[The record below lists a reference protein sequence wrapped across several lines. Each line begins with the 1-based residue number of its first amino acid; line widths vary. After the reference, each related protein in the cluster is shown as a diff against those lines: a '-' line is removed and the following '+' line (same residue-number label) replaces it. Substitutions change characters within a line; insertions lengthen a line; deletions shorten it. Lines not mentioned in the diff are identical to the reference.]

1 MCFHAS
7 ALNKKNIRYVV
18 LTSTCY
24 FHIGGFLYPLRV
36 TAEAGT
42 FLFNHGSD
50 IDESNPTDVL
60 YKEIDQFNP
69 IVLLMGSH
77 HLVLL
82 SQQGP
87 KDETLDLGSV
97 LIAFPV
103 GSTVPPNTH
112 ENLKKKFTN
121 LSNTLNGYGMTESIG
136 LGAVTISTDT
146 KCLGGVQPGSI
157 IKIVE
162 MESGKV
168 CGPNEVNTGFFY
180 CQRLISRYTIY
191 THTPTINFQ

>member
-1 MCFHAS
+1 MKYLKKCFHGAE
-7 ALNKKNIRYVV
+7 LNKKGIRFVL

-24 FHIGGFLYPLRV
+24 FHVGGFIGPLRI

-42 FLFNHGSD
+42 FIFNHGSD
-50 IDESNPTDVL
+50 IEESNPTDVL
-60 YKEIDQFNP
+60 YKQIDQFKP
-69 IVLLMGSH
+69 TVLIMGSH

-97 LIAFPV
+97 LIAFPA

-112 ENLKKKFTN
+112 DYLKKKFMN
-121 LSNTLNGYGMTESIG
+121 LSNTMNGYGMTEIVG
-136 LGAVTISTDT
+136 LWAITVSTDT

-157 IKIVE
+157 VKIVE

-168 CGPNEVNTGFFY
+168 LGPNEV
-180 CQRLISRYTIY
+180 ISFKLSKKR
-191 THTPTINFQ
+191 